1 MQKYHTLPDLIGTP
15 TKIKK
20 ATEMITSAW
29 KINLEI
35 VAYLLIK
42 VLALFFFESEYLGI
56 KVGKKSGFILI
67 LCLFLDDTFSKTERD
82 GKLFR
87 KSCQSFTFQI
97 LSHWLYED
105 ITCSGLLINKK
116 QKAADT
122 KKEITIF

>member
-1 MQKYHTLPDLIGTP
+1 
-15 TKIKK
+15 
-20 ATEMITSAW
+20 MITSAW

-42 VLALFFFESEYLGI
+42 VLELFIFESEYLGI
-56 KVGKKSGFILI
+56 KVSKKSGFILI

-87 KSCQSFTFQI
+87 KRCQSFTFRI